1 MLKRLAIAGITGLAM
16 FASTAFA
23 SEDPIS
29 TRQNIM
35 KSNGA
40 AAGALFKMVKG
51 EIEYDALTA
60 ELALREIFA
69 GAVAFP
75 TLFPE
80 GSETGGDTRASP
92 EIWKDKAGF
101 EATALKLETAALA
114 AIPAAKSGLDEL
126 KATLGSV
133 AENCQACHEKYRLEK
148 N

>member
-1 MLKRLAIAGITGLAM
+1 MLKRLAIVGITGLAM
-16 FASTAFA
+16 CAGAAFA
-23 SEDPIS
+23 SDDPIS

-40 AAGALFKMVKG
+40 AAGALFKMAKG

-60 ELALREIFA
+60 ELAMRELFS

-80 GSETGGDTRASP
+80 GSETGGETRASP

-101 EATALKLETAALA
+101 DAIALKLENAALA
-114 AIPAAKSGLDEL
+114 AIPAAKGGLDQL
-126 KATLGSV
+126 KASLGSV
-133 AENCQACHEKYRLEK
+133 GENCQACHEKYRLEK